1 MTTKQNAQSSF
12 GTIIFTTNIPGD
24 KEYTLDP
31 TNISYSNEP
40 NSKITNTTNKIYFSN
55 EKIINNK
62 FFANLTRSNIL
73 SIIFNKNR
81 FDKLAF
87 AKDDKDNSPQ
97 LDEREIITS
106 NIMSYIENI
115 FTTFPKSYNIK
126 NINNMNNMGSLKFSL
141 PYSSIPYTYLNVDG
155 TEHTVSRVVYYDD
168 KHNDKTSLEMINYYN
183 EFDKWY
189 PNEKKLYKVFTT
201 PLLKDFN
208 KLFDTKMTKNNLY
221 NTFGKNETNNQNDFN
236 ETIKKYENYIE
247 RIERYKNASEDI
259 PSYNWAHGRF
269 EAEFFEEGNYILL
282 SENTSIIKKIEDS
295 SALINASDE
304 IKDKIKQEII
314 IIINNFKVSVKNQ
327 SLLTASGSLKKKD
340 SFVKEFG
347 DLVRNLHNDIN
358 NVVISNDVVDGPK
371 IELWVDFEKPDN
383 NKGIKTPDNFSTTG
397 LDDAIQQSKKEILS
411 AKEQESVYKTYN
423 ENDEGSQIIAQMLSN
438 VSDHRFTGTIANA
451 RIDKE
456 INDFEVAVKS
466 IFSNYKILFDL
477 HEKYNDSI
485 NVTIDAFDKAYK
497 ASRVISDQL
506 KQIKKPVGLSSS
518 LFPSHKFKDILVLL
532 ENFIIHYDIYSKF
545 LKKMY
550 DPELINNKYDK
561 HNQYK
566 PYIDFVKN
574 IKNFYEYKDEFELEK
589 IQQMIRDGELVKVRK
604 DLGFENETIRL
615 HIDLIKG
622 KVDDINVK
630 KIECEYK
637 DNDLVERW
645 NKLDEIKDDGVKLE
659 YLYYFKIDDKKKEPK
674 KTKTGGKKTR
684 KRRRKKYIYTRKR

>member
-1 MTTKQNAQSSF
+1 MTTTQNSQSSF

-24 KEYTLDP
+24 KEYTLNP
-31 TNISYSNEP
+31 TNISYSDEP
-40 NSKITNTTNKIYFSN
+40 DSKITHTTNKMYFFN
-55 EKIINNK
+55 EKVINNK
-62 FFANLTRSNIL
+62 FFSNLKKTNIL
-73 SIIFNKNR
+73 SIIFNKKR

-208 KLFDTKMTKNNLY
+208 KLFDSKMTKNNLY

-236 ETIKKYENYIE
+236 ETIQKYENYIE
-247 RIERYKNASEDI
+247 RIEKYKTASENT
-259 PSYNWAHGRF
+259 PSYNWEHGKLK
-269 EAEFFEEGNYILL
+269 AEFFEKVEKGNILL
-282 SENTSIIKKIEDS
+282 GVNSSIMKKINDSLVSMNATDEIKEKINIIIKK
-295 SALINASDE
+295 
-304 IKDKIKQEII
+304 
-314 IIINNFKVSVKNQ
+314 FKV
-327 SLLTASGSLKKKD
+327 
-340 SFVKEFG
+340 
-347 DLVRNLHNDIN
+347 LVRNNSLTIADGSLAKAKPGLHQFGGFVKDLHNDIN
-358 NVVISNDVVDGPK
+358 NVKDGPE
-371 IELWVDFEKPDN
+371 IELWVDFKEPNN
-383 NKGIKTPDNFSTTG
+383 NKGIKAPDKFSTVD
-397 LDDAIQQSKKEILS
+397 LDAAIKESNKEILS
-411 AKEQESVYKTYN
+411 AKEQETVFKTYN

-477 HEKYNDSI
+477 HEKYKEPT

-506 KQIKKPVGLSSS
+506 IQVKKPVGLSSS

-566 PYIDFVKN
+566 QYIDFVKN

-622 KVDDINVK
+622 KVDDTNVK

-645 NKLDEIKDDGVKLE
+645 NKLDEIKDDSVKLE
-659 YLYYFKIDDKKKEPK
+659 YMYYFEIDDKKKDPK
-674 KTKTGGKKTR
+674 KVKTGGKKTR